1 MTDDLKLNELE
12 AYLPSSSEKK
22 QAVMMYMVIWLI
34 LSLWKREVSP
44 FTHHHIK
51 QSFGWLVSLILVI
64 FIDIILMLLWV
75 LFSAISW
82 LIFSFF
88 AFIVFIITLPILVI
102 LAMWIYQATK
112 WKYIRESEMTNKFF
126 LFFSWMWNRVLNL
139 FDANHYQIIDGERYR
154 SEEQFYKKDKK
165 TKDIEIE
172 TEQPTTQNLNDLNS
186 QNQTKNDIAS
196 DWKTLDNNQQ
206 NVINNQSIWI
216 DLSGHEINNPENQL
230 NN

>member
-1 MTDDLKLNELE
+1 
-12 AYLPSSSEKK
+12 
-22 QAVMMYMVIWLI
+22 
-34 LSLWKREVSP
+34 
-44 FTHHHIK
+44 
-51 QSFGWLVSLILVI
+51 
-64 FIDIILMLLWV
+64 
-75 LFSAISW
+75 
-82 LIFSFF
+82 
-88 AFIVFIITLPILVI
+88 
-102 LAMWIYQATK
+102 
-112 WKYIRESEMTNKFF
+112 MTNKFF

-139 FDANHYQIIDGERYR
+139 FDTNHYQIIDGERYR
-154 SEEQFYKKDKK
+154 SEEQFYKKEKK